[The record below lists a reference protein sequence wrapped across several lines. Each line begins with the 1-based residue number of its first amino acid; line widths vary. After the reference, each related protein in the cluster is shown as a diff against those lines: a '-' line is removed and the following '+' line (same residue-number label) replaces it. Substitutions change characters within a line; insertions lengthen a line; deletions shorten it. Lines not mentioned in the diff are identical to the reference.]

1 MFFKWENRY
10 ERTMERLENIRKSNS
25 ELYIL
30 NNRLSMIVNN
40 LKNISEDKKTTIID
54 LYHHSDTLYC
64 IVEQRIPLLD
74 FKYEIFYFTYNL
86 SNIDYQPICKLEA
99 SVNMNASRVTV
110 KLDNIDTMYEKR
122 KGHGTKQIQK
132 LIKYSKDIG
141 AIQISGELYNN
152 TPIGLDNLK
161 MFYIKNGF
169 EIIEETDNNNSR
181 KDLIKIKYNLNKTAY
196 NYRLFSLFR
205 RWWIFV

>member
-1 MFFKWENRY
+1 MFFKWKNRY

-205 RWWIFV
+205 R

>member
-205 RWWIFV
+205 R